1 MARQVVST
9 YNQERGEMVEEFE
22 LTLGYRTIQ
31 IRDLLGARE
40 RDVVGVLIDDVDV
53 FCEALKAFRD
63 EVTKPRM
70 TGGEKLYAS
79 CQIISGLE
87 WAEWGRLPTSMRDRY
102 LEQAS
107 LLGIKDDE

>member
-63 EVTKPRM
+63 EVTKPKM
-70 TGGEKLYAS
+70 TGGERVFAARREARGATYSWSDCPPDIKAYY
-79 CQIISGLE
+79 QRE
-87 WAEWGRLPTSMRDRY
+87 AE
-102 LEQAS
+102 